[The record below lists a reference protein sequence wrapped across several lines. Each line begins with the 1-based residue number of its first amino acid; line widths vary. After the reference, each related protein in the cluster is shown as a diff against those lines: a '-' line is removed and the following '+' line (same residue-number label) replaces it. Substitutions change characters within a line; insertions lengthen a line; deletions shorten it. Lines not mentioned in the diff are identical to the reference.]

1 MPSKRL
7 ISNVRPKHNSL
18 RRTGMKRSTLELLCC
33 PSCQTELA
41 LRDELGNTSRNGVIK
56 GIPYISLD
64 VDEEAT

>member
-1 MPSKRL
+1 
-7 ISNVRPKHNSL
+7 
-18 RRTGMKRSTLELLCC
+18 MKRSTLELLCC